1 MITEVLQVYLPNFQ
15 GTAWAQFISDDLVP
29 VFADLSGAENVDQFF
44 ESLANLASPS
54 VLEALN
60 ITMSTSQRL
69 TLQDQIKLMPCKSP
83 SAIQYSK
90 ILDTLGYHFIVRVF
104 CLTDRHNL
112 CLSQDYM
119 SYLLNEVDHQFRVL
133 NAWPLI
139 INYFSIF
146 DEPLS
151 IPEIAQTLD

>member
-54 VLEALN
+54 ILEALN

-69 TLQDQIKLMPCKSP
+69 TLQDQIKLMPCKAP
-83 SAIQYSK
+83 CAIQY
-90 ILDTLGYHFIVRVF
+90 
-104 CLTDRHNL
+104 
-112 CLSQDYM
+112 
-119 SYLLNEVDHQFRVL
+119 
-133 NAWPLI
+133 
-139 INYFSIF
+139 
-146 DEPLS
+146 
-151 IPEIAQTLD
+151 

>member
-54 VLEALN
+54 VLEVLN

-69 TLQDQIKLMPCKSP
+69 TLQDQIKLMPCKSH
-83 SAIQYSK
+83 SAI
-90 ILDTLGYHFIVRVF
+90 
-104 CLTDRHNL
+104 
-112 CLSQDYM
+112 
-119 SYLLNEVDHQFRVL
+119 
-133 NAWPLI
+133 
-139 INYFSIF
+139 
-146 DEPLS
+146 
-151 IPEIAQTLD
+151 